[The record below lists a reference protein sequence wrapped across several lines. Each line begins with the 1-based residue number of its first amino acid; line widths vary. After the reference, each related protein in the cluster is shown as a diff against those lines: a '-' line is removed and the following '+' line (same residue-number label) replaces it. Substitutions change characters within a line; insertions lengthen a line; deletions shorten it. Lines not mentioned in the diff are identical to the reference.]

1 MTAIL
6 KVNIEDLTA
15 DWLKQFKANHSD
27 AEIEIHIRKKTP
39 SFLNEEEFWE
49 IINQL
54 NWEADNNFA
63 IVEPAIEKLSTYAI
77 AKIYAFQELLTQ
89 KLHQLDTPEHARNIG
104 EASFS
109 VDRYFSVDNFLYA
122 RACVV
127 ANGKAIFEE
136 VLQNPSEMPKDLTFE
151 PLLHIAAE
159 AYKRK
164 TKRNF
169 TFLPSV
175 SYETYSNQIAWSTI
189 AA

>member
-6 KVNIEDLTA
+6 KVNIEDLTT
-15 DWLKQFKANHSD
+15 DWLKQFKINHSD
-27 AEIEIHIRKKTP
+27 AEIEIHIRSKIP
-39 SFLNEEEFWE
+39 PLLGEEEFWE

-54 NWEADNNFA
+54 NWEKDNNSA
-63 IVEPAIEKLSTYAI
+63 IIEPAIERLTTYTLGQ
-77 AKIYAFQELLTQ
+77 IYAFQELLAQ
-89 KLHQLDTPEHARNIG
+89 KLYQLDTPEHARNIG

-109 VDRYFSVDNFLYA
+109 VDHFLYA

-127 ANGKAIFEE
+127 ANGKEIFED
-136 VLQNPSEMPKDLTFE
+136 VLHNPSEMPKDLTFE